1 MSYRKGGLPT
11 ATTYF
16 KKHKISKRE
25 TVAQSL
31 KERFAYGQNPDKTQ
45 GGGLISS
52 YECDYMT
59 ADAEF
64 LLSKAKYKATT
75 GREQRR
81 DADVLCYQIRQSFK
95 PGEITPEEANRVGYE
110 TAMRWTKGKYAFFV
124 ATHTDRQHIHNH
136 IYYNSTSLDCSH
148 KFRDFIGSARA
159 VRRLSD
165 RVCLEN
171 DLSVITNP
179 KLHSKGRFLH
189 YGAWLGAERQPS
201 YKERLRAAICD
212 ALAKGP
218 DSFDAFLRLME
229 ESGFAVKQG
238 RGGVISFL
246 APGQEKPT
254 RLRASTL
261 GAGFD
266 PEDIKAVI
274 AGERPLPELPEE
286 PTVPPRRVN
295 LIIDIQERMAQGK
308 GPAYER
314 WAKVY
319 NLKQMAA
326 ALQYLQEHHLTD
338 YAALT
343 ARTEAAVDHF
353 HKLSDEL
360 RTTEEALS
368 KTSELMAATVDYA
381 KTRPVFDGYKA
392 ARYSKKY
399 LAQHEAEL
407 ATYRA
412 AKDTMNTI
420 LNGAKLPKIEA
431 LKKSRRELAGQKKE
445 LYAEYR
451 DAQRQMREAVA
462 IKANIDHL
470 LGITDERENKAQE
483 R

>member
-1 MSYRKGGLPT
+1 MPKYYPINEEAAKRAKDMNSFSDYQPGSATTSYRAMVDEAYAAAERQKARVDPMYHDKIDALVDRYARKLAENLNERNVIDARMPSILISGGGNFPVT
-11 ATTYF
+11 
-16 KKHKISKRE
+16 KKHK
-25 TVAQSL
+25 Q
-31 KERFAYGQNPDKTQ
+31 
-45 GGGLISS
+45 
-52 YECDYMT
+52 
-59 ADAEF
+59 
-64 LLSKAKYKATT
+64 
-75 GREQRR
+75 
-81 DADVLCYQIRQSFK
+81 
-95 PGEITPEEANRVGYE
+95 
-110 TAMRWTKGKYAFFV
+110 
-124 ATHTDRQHIHNH
+124 
-136 IYYNSTSLDCSH
+136 
-148 KFRDFIGSARA
+148 
-159 VRRLSD
+159 
-165 RVCLEN
+165 
-171 DLSVITNP
+171 
-179 KLHSKGRFLH
+179 
-189 YGAWLGAERQPS
+189 
-201 YKERLRAAICD
+201 
-212 ALAKGP
+212 
-218 DSFDAFLRLME
+218 
-229 ESGFAVKQG
+229 
-238 RGGVISFL
+238 
-246 APGQEKPT
+246 
-254 RLRASTL
+254 
-261 GAGFD
+261 
-266 PEDIKAVI
+266 
-274 AGERPLPELPEE
+274 
-286 PTVPPRRVN
+286 
-295 LIIDIQERMAQGK
+295 K

-399 LAQHEAEL
+399 LAQHEVEL